1 MKKHNSGFTLI
12 EMMLVT
18 VVVSLFMVMGT
29 SYMQQRTRSAMI
41 DRASVQMMQILNAG
55 LSYYVSNGSWPAN
68 LATLQAGSYLPT
80 TTIRSPWGTVFTSIP
95 TPVTNRV
102 FTVSMSLPSGYSGH
116 QAIGQ
121 VLAGKLPFGVRTT
134 VGPITTVSAS
144 VNIPGQNLNNA
155 RAVNFAGLY
164 HNGACIPE
172 PICPVD
178 LGGTPMTPSVMVVP
192 VSASGMNDPASTN
205 VYPISSFT
213 AYATAL
219 STTPLACTGGVG
231 VACSGGTAGGR
242 YWRVCLN
249 VVTSKGLVT
258 WDATSGP
265 TSVVMALTRCSVS
278 GEPSGSPF
286 TVWGP

>member
-18 VVVSLFMVMGT
+18 VVVSMFLVMGT
-29 SYMQQRTRSAMI
+29 NYMQQRTRSAMI

-55 LSYYVSNGSWPAN
+55 LSYYVNNGTWPAS
-68 LATLQAGSYLPT
+68 LATLQSDSYLPT
-80 TTIRSPWGTVFTSIP
+80 TTIRSPWGTVYTSTP

-121 VLAGKLPFGVRTT
+121 VLAGKLPFGIRTT
-134 VGPITTVSAS
+134 AGPLTTVSAS

-164 HNGACIPE
+164 HNGACVPE

-178 LGGTPMTPSVMVVP
+178 LGGTAMTPSVMVVP
-192 VSASGMNDPASTN
+192 VSASGMSDPNSTN

-213 AYATAL
+213 AYATAP
-219 STTPLACTGGVG
+219 STAPLACTGGAG
-231 VACSGGTAGGR
+231 VACDGGTAGGR

-258 WDATSGP
+258 WDSTSGP
-265 TSVVMALTRCSVS
+265 TAVVMALTRCAIT
-278 GEPSGSPF
+278 GEPSGSAF
-286 TVWGP
+286 SVWGP